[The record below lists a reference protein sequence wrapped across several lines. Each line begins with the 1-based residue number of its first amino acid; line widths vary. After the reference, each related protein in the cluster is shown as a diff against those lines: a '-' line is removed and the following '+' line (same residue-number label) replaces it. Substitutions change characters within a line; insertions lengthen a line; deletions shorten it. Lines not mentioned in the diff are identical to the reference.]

1 MTTLIRY
8 SLLCSDC
15 GGTVYTDFIEEES
28 GLPTVCPKN
37 ESHTNLSDIAILKKH
52 DLSIQGVKEIEVD
65 GLDPD
70 NASTKIK
77 GLNFD
82 AVGGDWTNK
91 DFSFTYPVDLL
102 MAEGHGGFVEDGDII
117 EFVVAPDT
125 IIGVVYASANLG
137 DEWVTVNPTVLA
149 NLKAGHF
156 VRFGNANDDEH
167 LVTVVDI
174 ANSRIGISPG
184 LTENKTAGENVLRS
198 VKYVEDVEL
207 QPNEYINLGGQT
219 FGAVAIPANTI
230 LRVRYYAVSAKR
242 IRGKLIFKY

>member
-52 DLSIQGVKEIEVD
+52 DLSVQGVKEVEVD

-70 NASTKIK
+70 NASTQIR

-82 AVGGDWTNK
+82 VTAGQWNNH
-91 DFSFTYPVDLL
+91 DFSFPFPVDLL
-102 MAEGHGGFVEDGDII
+102 MAEGHGGFIEAGDKI
-117 EFVVAPDT
+117 EFVVAPDVN
-125 IIGVVYASANLG
+125 IGVVTAPANLG
-137 DEWVTVNPTVLA
+137 DSWVNVNSTVLE

-156 VRFGNANDDEH
+156 VRFGGTGDDLHE
-167 LVTVVDI
+167 VTVVDI
-174 ANSRIGISPG
+174 GNSRIGISPA
-184 LTENKTAGENVLRS
+184 LTEGKAALEDVLRS
-198 VKYVEDVEL
+198 VKYVHDLEL
-207 QPNEYINLGGQT
+207 QVGEFLNLGGQT
-219 FGAVAIPANTI
+219 FGAVNIPANTV
-230 LRVRYYAVSAKR
+230 LRVRYYAVSSKR
-242 IRGKLIFKY
+242 IRGRLILKY